1 MSSFELSIAF
11 LTVFEI
17 CMFFFQ
23 VPFWT
28 ETVWGRLDS
37 MWRVRI
43 FLLWLPKLASMMLTP
58 TKLSTRC
65 VILFKACFIWK
76 PLAIAWFWM
85 DETSLVI
92 AQVLSLILE
101 TDYLLKSLPLDVE
114 IKLNVDGHLQ
124 SRLKPG
130 RMLLVDT
137 KRKKIIEDVEL
148 KLKIAQSRPHS
159 LWLVQQVLLFE
170 IYLTDTF
177 HAPLPSLFSESILVL
192 NINQICSAVMA
203 WLSNNHS

>member
-1 MSSFELSIAF
+1 
-11 LTVFEI
+11 
-17 CMFFFQ
+17 
-23 VPFWT
+23 
-28 ETVWGRLDS
+28 
-37 MWRVRI
+37 
-43 FLLWLPKLASMMLTP
+43 
-58 TKLSTRC
+58 
-65 VILFKACFIWK
+65 
-76 PLAIAWFWM
+76 M

-177 HAPLPSLFSESILVL
+177 HARLPSLFSESILVP

-203 WLSNNHS
+203 